1 MDSKDTVASLI
12 GIICVS
18 KAAHPEHFPD
28 ANAERR
34 NDFIDALEP
43 KLRAEAAKVGFAYRR
58 PILQK
63 DGEELLARMPTLF
76 VTKYG
81 IELAYACRA
90 GMESVVL

>member
-1 MDSKDTVASLI
+1 MNCKDTVASLI
-12 GIICVS
+12 GIIYAS

-34 NDFIDALEP
+34 NDLIDGLEQE
-43 KLRAEAAKVGFAYRR
+43 LRIEAAKVGYPYRR

-81 IELAYACRA
+81 IELSYACRA